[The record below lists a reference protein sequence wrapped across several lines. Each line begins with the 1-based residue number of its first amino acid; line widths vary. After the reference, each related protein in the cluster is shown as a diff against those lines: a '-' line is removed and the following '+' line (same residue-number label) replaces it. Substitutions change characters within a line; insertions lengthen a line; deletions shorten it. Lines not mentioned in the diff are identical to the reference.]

1 MPSKSKPI
9 HTPNRPSS
17 SGSNRVET
25 AEPRVG
31 SPIPQIPGR
40 SSPGGATPTFGSPRQ
55 TTQYLS
61 ASPSGGQRPRNS
73 TSPSPYDTPSSGPPP
88 SDSPQLTEA
97 QKAEVIRRHLL
108 SVDEQKRVAQEQQSL
123 SSGISLGS
131 SSPRST
137 SAQFSQQQ
145 QATTDSENDSTFPTP
160 YHLEGGD
167 VVAGVY
173 KWAAQ
178 QAAEGGGNGSNESGV
193 GLRRSKSF
201 GSAIESS
208 SRRQSHAAA
217 GPGGDA
223 SRAAFRAGLE
233 GGGEGDVEELTEA
246 GEFSTS
252 EMLQPGG
259 FRRDFVYRKAM
270 QERENNSQF
279 DGESLG
285 VAPDASDISIAGSM
299 ADSSRRPPARV
310 ATRSFIDFLSL
321 YGHFGGEDLEE
332 IDEEDEEEDEEA
344 DIDGVPSS
352 LSLEAPKLRLLP
364 AYVSRSTYTSNTRS
378 GQSRSRNATSCFHP
392 KMKQL
397 FKINHDEEASADSVS
412 GMERQEGDKAEIDRR
427 ESLAGSFREKKRD
440 VSARNLSPGPL
451 SPADKLSEHSQ

>member
-1 MPSKSKPI
+1 MPPKSKPI
-9 HTPNRPSS
+9 NAPKSPSTS
-17 SGSNRVET
+17 TSNRVEPS
-25 AEPRVG
+25 EGLVG
-31 SPIPQIPGR
+31 SPIRQIPGR

-55 TTQYLS
+55 TSQYLS
-61 ASPSGGQRPRNS
+61 ASPGAGQRPRNS
-73 TSPSPYDTPSSGPPP
+73 TSPVPSPFDSPGPVPAA
-88 SDSPQLTEA
+88 DSPQLTEA

-137 SAQFSQQQ
+137 SGQLAQ
-145 QATTDSENDSTFPTP
+145 QAANDPDNDSTFPTP

-178 QAAEGGGNGSNESGV
+178 QAAEGGNGPNESAV

-201 GSAIESS
+201 GSAIETS
-208 SRRQSHAAA
+208 SRRPSHSTS
-217 GPGGDA
+217 GPGGGDA

-233 GGGEGDVEELTEA
+233 AGAGGDGEADEGL

-259 FRRDFVYRKAM
+259 FRRDFVYRKALA
-270 QERENNSQF
+270 ERENNSQF
-279 DGESLG
+279 DGDSLAG
-285 VAPDASDISIAGSM
+285 APDASDISFSGSM
-299 ADSSRRPPARV
+299 ADSRRPPARV

-332 IDEEDEEEDEEA
+332 IEEEDEDEDEEA
-344 DIDGVPSS
+344 DIDGVPSIPS
-352 LSLEAPKLRLLP
+352 YHGQPPSKMSREPSQRGTNERTPLIRGRSSRRDARPTPSRKRSSSVGQHGDATVLQAVMMLLKSF
-364 AYVSRSTYTSNTRS
+364 VGT
-378 GQSRSRNATSCFHP
+378 GV
-392 KMKQL
+392 L
-397 FKINHDEEASADSVS
+397 FL
-412 GMERQEGDKAEIDRR
+412 GKA
-427 ESLAGSFREKKRD
+427 
-440 VSARNLSPGPL
+440 
-451 SPADKLSEHSQ
+451 